1 MIWKDVKGYEGLYK
15 VSNTGEVKTLERK
28 VIRVNGRPLN
38 HKERILSQTIN
49 RYGYKYVSLEK
60 GGKRVSKTVHR
71 LVMFAFG
78 SKDVKETVNHKDG
91 NKLNNNINNLEW
103 ATVKE
108 NIVHA
113 EKNNLRKK
121 KTVKIQKLK
130 YGVVVAEY
138 CSIKEAAKK
147 NDVSTSSISNRMKRK
162 CKPRNGIEY
171 KRIK

>member
-1 MIWKDVKGYEGLYK
+1 M
-15 VSNTGEVKTLERK
+15 
-28 VIRVNGRPLN
+28 
-38 HKERILSQTIN
+38 
-49 RYGYKYVSLEK
+49 
-60 GGKRVSKTVHR
+60 
-71 LVMFAFG
+71 
-78 SKDVKETVNHKDG
+78 
-91 NKLNNNINNLEW
+91 LNNNINNLEW

-108 NIVHA
+108 NIVHT

-130 YGVVVAEY
+130 YGIVVAEY
-138 CSIKEAAKK
+138 CSIKEAAQK